1 MFALYREGFSIH
13 DIAGELGRSGRTVHQ
28 RLTHNRTRPLPDR
41 DLVLTEDTPTPKK
54 KGGRNR
60 RRRRRQTDGR
70 NPVGQFDFA
79 RTFMDKAGPQ
89 LLEAS
94 LNLLEKD
101 PDFARQIVEAVMGVK
116 LPKKSLDDIAQEVI
130 TSDPVLRRRWAEANL
145 EHMIRG
151 GRTDMDILKEGMEL
165 LIPLAKELNR
175 DTWPRVVRDLGVSG
189 EFSRIAELWKP
200 AVSQDDQAGSSGL
213 RQGPPETTAPSSDPS
228 DLTPEIPLQT
238 PPPRRRKRHNYRANP
253 NLVASLRAPRPDFT
267 EQAQALLTNDEPP
280 EPTSQ
285 GDVEPEDPEEWWSAG
300 IGPPG

>member
-1 MFALYREGFSIH
+1 MRTLYRQGHSIH
-13 DIAGELGRSGRTVHQ
+13 WIAAEMARSSRTVHLK
-28 RLTHNRTRPLPDR
+28 LTNNGTQPLPER
-41 DLVLTEDTPTPKK
+41 DLDSDSAVPRPKK
-54 KGGRNR
+54 DGR
-60 RRRRRQTDGR
+60 RRRKRHQQTAAQK
-70 NPVGQFDFA
+70 PAGQFDFA
-79 RTFMDKAGPQ
+79 KAFMSKSGPQ

-94 LNLLEKD
+94 LNLLERD

-175 DTWPRVVRDLGVSG
+175 DSWPRVVRDIGVSG
-189 EFSRIAELWKP
+189 ELSRIAGLWK
-200 AVSQDDQAGSSGL
+200 AAMSQDEQAGSSGL
-213 RQGPPETTAPSSDPS
+213 RQEPQEPIASSSVPS

-238 PPPRRRKRHNYRANP
+238 PSTRQRKRHNYRANP
-253 NLVASLRAPRPDFT
+253 DLVSLLQAPLPDFT
-267 EQAQALLTNDEPP
+267 EQAAQALQTNDEPP
-280 EPTSQ
+280 DQTSWEQ
-285 GDVEPEDPEEWWSAG
+285 VESEDPEEWWSAG